1 MSYWEK
7 TKVSF
12 DLLVFRSLV
21 EIIEERGFIWRK
33 FLAGSGG
40 KLP

>member
-1 MSYWEK
+1 MNYWEK

-21 EIIEERGFIWRK
+21 EIIEEKKVYLADVSCSF
-33 FLAGSGG
+33 FLSF
-40 KLP
+40 